1 MLSASSSHIST
12 NWPEVTFSTNFGG
25 NGSPVSES
33 VSPLPGG
40 WMDDEVSV
48 DPDAG
53 SSGVALVTAG
63 GGGGVQVV
71 RPDVGG
77 VTPVSGTEPNR
88 CGGGRVPSNAKIR

>member
-1 MLSASSSHIST
+1 MSTSSSRIST

-25 NGSPVSES
+25 NGLAVSKR

-40 WMDDEVSV
+40 WMDDEVLV
-48 DPDAG
+48 DPGAG
-53 SSGVALVTAG
+53 GSGVALVTAG
-63 GGGGVQVV
+63 GSGGVQVV